1 MNVNTILMVA
11 MMVIML
17 LMWYDI
23 VVTQG
28 KVNNVMAQCKANNS
42 AIGKIQSWQ
51 DEISNTEHW
60 YIDVKGEM

>member
-11 MMVIML
+11 MMAIML

-28 KVNNVMAQCKANNS
+28 KVNSVMAQCKANNS